1 MTSSMSADWNL
12 LLNRHMDMLR
22 HPIMG
27 DPDYWFQ
34 DGGRLAPPASSITDD
49 NSIGGSFVPPRLKGR
64 GIFLWSVGVSFD
76 HPVTGQRI
84 ELSIPEPDSYAELRE
99 HLRSPP

>member
-1 MTSSMSADWNL
+1 
-12 LLNRHMDMLR
+12 MLS

-34 DGGRLAPPASSITDD
+34 DGGRLAPPTSSL
-49 NSIGGSFVPPRLKGR
+49 SAGSGRGGGFIPPRLEGR
-64 GIFLWSVGVSFD
+64 GIFLWSVGISFD

-84 ELSIPEPDSYAELRE
+84 ELSIPEPDSYAQLRE

>member
-1 MTSSMSADWNL
+1 
-12 LLNRHMDMLR
+12 MLR

-34 DGGRLAPPASSITDD
+34 DGGRLSPPTSSFNADRGR
-49 NSIGGSFVPPRLKGR
+49 GGDFVLPRLEGR

-76 HPVTGQRI
+76 HPVTGERI
-84 ELSIPEPDSYAELRE
+84 ELSIPEPDSYAQLRE
-99 HLRSPP
+99 HLSSPP